1 MQYIVIQCII
11 YGHYIFFDTLNYC
24 LAGIALLFRN
34 DFISSVTL
42 YAGRLRG
49 CTSVTRIPA
58 ATRGGNAARG
68 SNRAQADCSALLAA
82 IFAEVFRVIFLI
94 ILFVNFVSPCLATD
108 NIEPFPAVMQG
119 TFAQGIKSQAVPI
132 PVDTAGSSISICVF

>member
-1 MQYIVIQCII
+1 MYYIWSL
-11 YGHYIFFDTLNYC
+11 YFFYNFFDALNHF
-24 LAGIALLFRN
+24 GNPHSRR
-34 DFISSVTL
+34 S
-42 YAGRLRG
+42 
-49 CTSVTRIPA
+49 
-58 ATRGGNAARG
+58 TRGGNAPRG

>member
-1 MQYIVIQCII
+1 MQYIVTQCII
-11 YGHYIFFDTLNYC
+11 YGQDNFFDALNHFDTPHSRRFTY
-24 LAGIALLFRN
+24 
-34 DFISSVTL
+34 
-42 YAGRLRG
+42 
-49 CTSVTRIPA
+49 
-58 ATRGGNAARG
+58 GGNAPRG

>member
-1 MQYIVIQCII
+1 MYYIWSL
-11 YGHYIFFDTLNYC
+11 YFFNNFFDALNHF
-24 LAGIALLFRN
+24 GNPHSRRN
-34 DFISSVTL
+34 
-42 YAGRLRG
+42 A
-49 CTSVTRIPA
+49 P
-58 ATRGGNAARG
+58 RG
-68 SNRAQADCSALLAA
+68 SNWAQADCSALLAA

>member
-1 MQYIVIQCII
+1 MQYIVTQCII
-11 YGHYIFFDTLNYC
+11 YGQDNFFDALNHC
-24 LAGIALLFRN
+24 LAGILLHFRN
-34 DFISSVTL
+34 NFISSVTL
-42 YAGRLRG
+42 YADRLRNY
-49 CTSVTRIPA
+49 TSVTLIPA
-58 ATRGGNAARG
+58 ATRGGNAVRG
-68 SNRAQADCSALLAA
+68 NNRAQADCSALLAA